1 MYLKLCLDVIKKIKP
16 MIKTYDKT
24 SMNKHYR
31 KLGGVLSIQNTQFQ
45 KKIWSE
51 ETISNPSFSTY
62 KFHDLRHVIIQPL
75 GISLWVPISGANNT
89 YLYVKHLTHAWLS
102 RRNSG
107 KASSPHNTLV
117 CTSKHSS
124 SFGNPKGKMNPQ
136 LPICGSK

>member
-1 MYLKLCLDVIKKIKP
+1 

-62 KFHDLRHVIIQPL
+62 KFHDLRHSRPPVHSL
-75 GISLWVPISGANNT
+75 GHNSTDKLWAVD
-89 YLYVKHLTHAWLS
+89 
-102 RRNSG
+102 
-107 KASSPHNTLV
+107 
-117 CTSKHSS
+117 
-124 SFGNPKGKMNPQ
+124 
-136 LPICGSK
+136 